1 MKRRS
6 VWFLCILVTA
16 IVSSS
21 ARAEEVEKQVA
32 KMNKRAMDDY
42 DALEFESSR
51 RTLIDAVE
59 KLRANGLDDT
69 PLAAKTYLNLGIVYI
84 NGFKDRN
91 RGQQQFVN
99 ALRIKPDIK
108 IDPAVFMSAGEES

>member
-1 MKRRS
+1 MLILIHKHMLMESRCMVPAERGRPTMKRRIAL
-6 VWFLCILVTA
+6 FLCTFVIGLF
-16 IVSSS
+16 SSS

-59 KLRANGLDDT
+59 KLRANGFDDT

-84 NGFKDRN
+84 
-91 RGQQQFVN
+91 
-99 ALRIKPDIK
+99 
-108 IDPAVFMSAGEES
+108 